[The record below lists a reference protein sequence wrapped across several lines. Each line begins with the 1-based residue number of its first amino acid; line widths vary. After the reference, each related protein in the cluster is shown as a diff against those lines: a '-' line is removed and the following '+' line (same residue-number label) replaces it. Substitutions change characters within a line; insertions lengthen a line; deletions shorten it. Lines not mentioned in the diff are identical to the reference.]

1 MLCKRIGDGQVSKDA
16 DQVVALHQEGKT
28 NCSQAMLLVYGK
40 YFGVPEDLAM
50 KVASGFGG
58 GMGGMG
64 KTCGAVSGA
73 IAVLGLT
80 YEIGNPG
87 AKASVYALVKE
98 FTKRFIARHGSII
111 CNDLLGHDV
120 NTPEGMQIIREK
132 KLFTTVC
139 SMADRSAAEILEEI
153 LAEKLPTYNRSSEQ
167 K

>member
-1 MLCKRIGDGQVSKDA
+1 MSKDT
-16 DQVVALHQEGKT
+16 DQVVTLHQEGKA

-64 KTCGAVSGA
+64 MTCGSVSGA

-98 FTKRFIARHGSII
+98 FTKRFTARHGSII
-111 CNDLLGHDV
+111 CNDLLGHDMS
-120 NTPEGMQIIREK
+120 TPDGMQIIREK
-132 KLFTTVC
+132 KLFSTVC
-139 SMADRSAAEILEEI
+139 SMVDRSAAEIVEEL
-153 LAEKLPTYNRSSEQ
+153 LAERFPFHGH
-167 K
+167 

>member
-1 MLCKRIGDGQVSKDA
+1 MSNDT
-16 DQVVALHQEGKT
+16 DQVVALHQEGKA

-87 AKASVYALVKE
+87 AKASVYALIKE
-98 FTKRFIARHGSII
+98 FTKRFTARHGSII
-111 CNDLLGHDV
+111 CNDLLGYDV
-120 NTPEGMQIIREK
+120 STPDGMKIIREK

-139 SMADRSAAEILEEI
+139 SMVDRSAAEILEEI
-153 LAEKLPTYNRSSEQ
+153 LAEKSPIHNYSSGQ